1 MFKYT
6 LKGYDNRANSFSR
19 ILKNKVSIAS
29 YLLPLEKKKQILI
42 ICPITST
49 ILAAWHTS
57 RATESKTKA
66 FMRLSFRLKAM
77 DSKN

>member
-1 MFKYT
+1 MTTEQIAFPEY
-6 LKGYDNRANSFSR
+6 LKT
-19 ILKNKVSIAS
+19 KSIYS
-29 YLLPLEKKKQILI
+29 IIFTPSLKKKQILI

-66 FMRLSFRLKAM
+66 FMRLSFKLKAM